1 MKLLFVYNAKSGKI
15 NAALDV
21 GHKLLNSSTYPC
33 SLCTLIYD
41 TFTENKT
48 WKKFREHSNSE
59 MIFYHKDQ
67 FEAIFSNVRI
77 EYPSVLKLEHNQI
90 TMVLNNEKLNT
101 IKSIEELIKNL
112 SDRF

>member
-1 MKLLFVYNAKSGKI
+1 
-15 NAALDV
+15 
-21 GHKLLNSSTYPC
+21 
-33 SLCTLIYD
+33 
-41 TFTENKT
+41 
-48 WKKFREHSNSE
+48 

-67 FEAIFSNVRI
+67 FEAIFSKVRI

-101 IKSIEELIKNL
+101 IKSVEELIKIL